1 MVVEERMGQAASVES
16 PDCLLCGSSSA
27 RTLFIARDRLLG
39 RPGEF
44 PVVRCTSC
52 GLVFLRPRPSP
63 SALGS
68 FYPDTY
74 YPLDQQPSR
83 EAFAV
88 AEGLLARIT
97 EWRRG
102 QRLETPSI
110 LDIGC
115 GTGLFLH
122 LAHEAGLR
130 VRGIELSESAVAYA
144 RANYGL
150 DVHHG
155 TLENADLPEESFDI
169 ITMWHVLEHLPSP
182 VEALRR
188 VARLLRPGGLLLL
201 GVPNIGSIEARI
213 FGRRWFSLDAPRHL
227 SHFTPRTLAAALIAA
242 GLIPRRII
250 HSPGTAGLVYS
261 VMGDLTGVMLK
272 LRGRPLSDSTY
283 HRAANVLHRVAR
295 PLCAGAARIGRG
307 GALEAYAIKPE

>member
-1 MVVEERMGQAASVES
+1 M
-16 PDCLLCGSSSA
+16 
-27 RTLFIARDRLLG
+27 
-39 RPGEF
+39 
-44 PVVRCTSC
+44 VRCAGC

-88 AEGLLARIT
+88 AEGLLARVT
-97 EWRRG
+97 GWGRTHH
-102 QRLETPSI
+102 QPHAPSI

-122 LAHEAGLR
+122 MAHEVGLR
-130 VRGIELSESAVAYA
+130 VRGIELSESAVEHA
-144 RANYGL
+144 RAKYGL

-155 TLENADLPEESFDI
+155 TLETAELPDESFDI
-169 ITMWHVLEHLPSP
+169 VTMWHVLEHLADP

-188 VARLLRPGGLLLL
+188 VARVLKPGGLLLL
-201 GVPNIGSIEARI
+201 GVPNFDSIEARI
-213 FGRRWFSLDAPRHL
+213 FGRRWYSLDAPRHL
-227 SHFTPRTLAAALIAA
+227 SHFTPHTLAAAFITA

-250 HSPGTAGLVYS
+250 YSPGTAGLVYS
-261 VMGDLTGVMLK
+261 AMGDLTGVMLK
-272 LRGRPLSDSTY
+272 LRRRPLSDSSY
-283 HRAANVLHRVAR
+283 HRTANVLHHIAR
-295 PLCAGAARIGRG
+295 PLCAGAARIGHG
-307 GALEAYAIKPE
+307 GALEAYAIKPT